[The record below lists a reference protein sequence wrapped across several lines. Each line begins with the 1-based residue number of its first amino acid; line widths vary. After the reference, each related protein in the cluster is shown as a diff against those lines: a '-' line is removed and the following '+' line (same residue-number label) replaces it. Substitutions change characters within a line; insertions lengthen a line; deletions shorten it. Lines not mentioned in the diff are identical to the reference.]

1 MLEPVRLFPIS
12 CAALPLLAALS
23 GGARADERHTT
34 VSLGIVVGAHAADPV
49 VVDGPAEPRGDA
61 FGGPRLTLGWEH
73 APLPYPAQP
82 GYAVDV
88 GLVPE
93 IVAGAYLDEEK
104 GEAMLGVG
112 LRGELRV
119 SQKQQGLLR
128 VSIRAA
134 FYVTGRA
141 LVVGDQRDLVG
152 ELVFGEYI
160 LFGRGGRF
168 GFEVGGMARREA
180 MDESHAGITGQLYLG
195 WRL

>member
-1 MLEPVRLFPIS
+1 MRVLSIS
-12 CAALPLLAALS
+12 SAALALAAALS

-34 VSLGIVVGAHAADPV
+34 VSLGIVVGAYAADPV
-49 VVDGPAEPRGDA
+49 VVDGPAEPRAEA

-104 GEAMLGVG
+104 GEGMLGVG

-180 MDESHAGITGQLYLG
+180 RDESHAGITGQLYLG

>member
-1 MLEPVRLFPIS
+1 VRISPIS
-12 CAALPLLAALS
+12 SAALALLAALS

-34 VSLGIVVGAHAADPV
+34 VSLGIVVGAHTADPV
-49 VVDGPAEPRGDA
+49 VVDGPAEPRADG

-93 IVAGAYLDEEK
+93 IVAGAYLSEEK

-141 LVVGDQRDLVG
+141 LVVGDQRDILG

-168 GFEVGGMARREA
+168 GFEVGGVARREA